1 MTRRTNKLVLD
12 ENGSVLTH
20 PAAASARTIRDIADL
35 RGVWR
40 IFGHRHKEQPLRA
53 SDAVQRRSAHGII
66 EGEQRIGNT
75 GRYVVRGNDIRASTL
90 RGLPHVIA
98 DELHHIR
105 ISFGPASG
113 LQRVLLADGLAGIR
127 DRLQERVLDI
137 WKRHIIQLAA

>member
-1 MTRRTNKLVLD
+1 MNPALYLVLQRLQILPQMRHRKFQLPMTRRTNKLVLD

-75 GRYVVRGNDIRASTL
+75 GRYVVRGNDIRA
-90 RGLPHVIA
+90 
-98 DELHHIR
+98 
-105 ISFGPASG
+105 
-113 LQRVLLADGLAGIR
+113 
-127 DRLQERVLDI
+127 
-137 WKRHIIQLAA
+137 K